1 MLVRSISYKRIKG
14 VAVLI
19 ISIYIGVAAY
29 APIGYIIVSNLL
41 ITTSTADT
49 TTIVTATTTAI
60 IVATATAT
68 SADLEQGNPMP
79 YSSSSK
85 YILAISLLNN
95 TGMFWVGEA
104 TTESFLYRNVCLCYI
119 NHDDDNGVH
128 AHDWEAGWAANYIA
142 HRNSFVPNGEN
153 CCGDA
158 AMWCA
163 GHAIHGK
170 HKIYFRVIRDGL
182 SCGQ

>member
-1 MLVRSISYKRIKG
+1 MP
-14 VAVLI
+14 A
-19 ISIYIGVAAY
+19 
-29 APIGYIIVSNLL
+29 
-41 ITTSTADT
+41 TSTLPAT
-49 TTIVTATTTAI
+49 RETATRGTAGSELI
-60 IVATATAT
+60 RRDDYTDVCYKDVWGNAQDNPVNVT
-68 SADLEQGNPMP
+68 DLD
-79 YSSSSK
+79 
-85 YILAISLLNN
+85 ILAISLLNN

-158 AMWCA
+158 AMW
-163 GHAIHGK
+163 
-170 HKIYFRVIRDGL
+170 
-182 SCGQ
+182 